1 MHRLRSYRA
10 SLFSALLFLLLGCS
24 GGLLRAGTPF
34 SVQLDWLPNAQYA
47 GLLVAKDQGWYAH
60 AGLDV
65 TVVPLDQ
72 TTNDPVGP
80 VVKGASVVGC
90 ADGLALLKA
99 RAAGQPIKV
108 FATMLQASPLGIVT
122 LRSSGID
129 RLESL
134 RGKTVGL
141 HPYDRAQLAILLKPH
156 GLSLDDVKVK
166 EIGDDI
172 ESLPAG
178 KIDAQ
183 VVYLIDEKVAMGNKG
198 LSLNVF
204 PGYESGYLTYSQA
217 YFTRENFLAD
227 HTAQLAKFIEVS
239 NRGWQYAFEHP
250 DDTAHMLIAKYLPG
264 SDVNYQRRSI
274 DELKKFA
281 MQESPQLGQMRPAT
295 WQRSVELF
303 HLDPALATTL
313 PDFSVLKFLYGP
325 R

>member
-1 MHRLRSYRA
+1 MHRPRSRRA
-10 SLFSALLFLLLGCS
+10 PFLPALLLLLLCGP
-24 GGLLRAGTPF
+24 GWLLRAGTPF

-47 GLLVAKDQGWYAH
+47 GLLVAKEQGWYEH

-65 TVVPLDQ
+65 TIVPLDQ
-72 TTNDPVGP
+72 TTSDPVGP
-80 VVKGASVVGC
+80 VVRGACVVGC

-134 RGKTVGL
+134 KGKTVGL
-141 HPYDRAQLAILLKPH
+141 HPYDRAQLEILLKPH
-156 GLSLDDVKVK
+156 GLSLADVKIK

-183 VVYLIDEKVAMGNKG
+183 VVYLIDEKVAMENKG
-198 LSLNVF
+198 LALNVF

-217 YFTRENFLAD
+217 YFTRENYLAG
-227 HTAQLAKFIEVS
+227 HPAQLESFIEIS
-239 NRGWQYAFEHP
+239 NHGWQYAFEHP
-250 DDTAHMLIAKYLPG
+250 DDIAHMLVAKYLPG
-264 SDVNYQRRSI
+264 GDVSYQRRSI

-281 MQESPQLGQMRPAT
+281 MQESPQLGQMRFST
-295 WQRSVELF
+295 WRRSVELF

-313 PDFSVLKFLYGP
+313 PDFSVLKLLYGP